1 MPYSTPKTTAA
12 FQRAKQAMPL
22 GVTSNFRYSG
32 EATLVIQRGQGAYV
46 WDMDDNQYIDYRLAY
61 GPVILGHA
69 DPRVNQRVT
78 EQLSRGTLYAHTH
91 PLETEVA
98 EKIIKLH
105 PAVERVRYAN
115 SGTEAT
121 MHAVRLARAYT
132 NREKLVKIEG
142 AYHGNHDYALW
153 STANMA
159 NNSGGSPRSPI
170 PVAQSSGMPAA
181 ARELIHIL
189 RFNDFEMAER
199 LFRDRGHE
207 IAALMV
213 EPIMGN
219 ATCLGPEPGY
229 LAHLRRL
236 CDQYGVVLIFDE
248 VKTGFRI
255 APGGAQQHFG
265 VRADLCTYAK
275 AMANGFP
282 IGAIA
287 GKRDVM
293 MTIEPG
299 AVGQGGTYCGNI
311 MSVAACDATLR
322 IMELEPVHAT
332 IAERGGRLM
341 AGIDD
346 ILNRYGVPHMITGL
360 PALFGVIIGVDGTQ
374 PQTRLDYRGVHK
386 QSDDALS
393 SAITAGLRLRGV
405 LPDPDYAEP
414 WFMCYAHSNHDVD
427 ETLSIYDDVVGALL
441 A

>member
-255 APGGAQQHFG
+255 APGGAAEHFG
-265 VRADLCTYAK
+265 VLADLTTFAK
-275 AMANGFP
+275 ALGNGFP
-282 IGAIA
+282 VGALGGKAEIMDIIA
-287 GKRDVM
+287 MAQV
-293 MTIEPG
+293 
-299 AVGQGGTYCGNI
+299 VQGGTYCGNAVGTAAASAVLDAI
-311 MSVAACDATLR
+311 MHEQVLDLIR
-322 IMELEPVHAT
+322 Q
-332 IAERGGRLM
+332 RGQRLM
-341 AGIDD
+341 KGLGEILTEHSLRHYISGVGSMFGFVLEQKRDRPLEYRD
-346 ILNRYGVPHMITGL
+346 IANSNFGLYGEIAYAMR
-360 PALFGVIIGVDGTQ
+360 ARGVD
-374 PQTRLDYRGVHK
+374 VE
-386 QSDDALS
+386 
-393 SAITAGLRLRGV
+393 
-405 LPDPDYAEP
+405 PDPREP
-414 WFMCYAHSNHDVD
+414 FFLSAAHTEADVD
-427 ETLSIYDDVVGALL
+427 ETLNRFNDAVRAVMQTRK
-441 A
+441 